1 MVNRVH
7 EYKQFEAF
15 KHFGTELSN
24 VEKLSLLP

>member
-15 KHFGTELSN
+15 KYFVKELTN
-24 VEKLSLLP
+24 REMTLLS